1 MAFGGRIEPDLS
13 TKLPQRAPET
23 AGLRIIYIFRI
34 LKGMLLCNGLHRKR
48 TDRKKF
54 FSSLPPQPHHLAS
67 DDVVD
72 DIIMFSFNLLF
83 FYLLYGI
90 IVGRK
95 RVIVGLLST
104 ITRLLT
110 AGTRQ

>member
-1 MAFGGRIEPDLS
+1 MAFAGRIGPDLS
-13 TKLPQRAPET
+13 TKLPQRVSET

-34 LKGMLLCNGLHRKR
+34 LKGMLLGDGLRHKR

-54 FSSLPPQPHHLAS
+54 FSSLQPPQPHHLAS

-83 FYLLYGI
+83 FYLLYF
-90 IVGRK
+90 VA
-95 RVIVGLLST
+95 LLSAET
-104 ITRLLT
+104 ELLPDYC
-110 AGTRQ
+110 RQ